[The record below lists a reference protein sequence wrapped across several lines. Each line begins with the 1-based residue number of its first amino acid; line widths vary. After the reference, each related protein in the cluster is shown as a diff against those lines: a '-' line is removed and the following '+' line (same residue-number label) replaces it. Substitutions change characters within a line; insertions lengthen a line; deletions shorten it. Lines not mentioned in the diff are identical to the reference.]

1 MPVLVFGSRGV
12 YVELL
17 QSTLKKIGFYF
28 GEVDG
33 IFGQQTL
40 EAVYYFQEQFG
51 LVVDGVVGRA
61 TWRKLEPYIN
71 GKVGRIVPTDMNYPY
86 EIMMMNLDAL
96 RIKYPIVKV
105 GYYAESVM
113 GKRIPF
119 VKIGEGEEEVFY
131 SASMHANEW
140 INSVVMMKFIEDFGE
155 AYNQNGELFGYNVRD
170 IFNSR
175 TLYIAPMVNPDGVD
189 LVLNNIPRGSLYY
202 RGTVEIAE
210 KYPNIPFPNGWKA
223 NIRGVDL
230 NQQFPADWEKAREV
244 KFEQGFISPAPRDFV
259 GFGPLTEPEALGIYN
274 FTLERNFKL
283 ILAYHTQGEIIFW
296 RYLDFEPPGAEAVA
310 NEFARVSGYTLI
322 NEVETNSYA
331 GYRDWFISFYNRPG
345 YTVETGLG
353 VNPLPISQFDKI
365 YNDNIGILILASV
378 V

>member
-1 MPVLVFGSRGV
+1 MPVLVFGSRGI

-28 GEVDG
+28 GNVDG

-40 EAVYYFQEQFG
+40 DAVYYFQNQFG
-51 LVVDGVVGRA
+51 LVVDGIVGRA

-71 GKVGRIVPTDMNYPY
+71 GRVGRIVPTDMSYPY

-96 RIKYPIVKV
+96 RVKYPIIKV

-119 VKIGEGEEEVFY
+119 VKIGEGEEEIFY

-140 INSVVMMKFIEDFGE
+140 INSVVLMKFIEDFGE
-155 AYNQNGELFGYNVRD
+155 AYTRNGELFGYNVRN
-170 IFNSR
+170 IFNNR
-175 TLYIAPMVNPDGVD
+175 TLYIVPMVNPDGVD
-189 LVLNNIPRGSLYY
+189 LVLNNIPRTSLFY
-202 RGTVEIAE
+202 RDAVEIAND
-210 KYPNIPFPNGWKA
+210 YPSIPFPNGWKA
-223 NIRGVDL
+223 NIRGVDI

-244 KFEQGFISPAPRDFV
+244 KYEQGFTSPAPRDFV
-259 GFGPLTEPEALGIYN
+259 GFGPLTEPESLGIYN
-274 FTLERNFKL
+274 FTMERNFKL
-283 ILAYHTQGEIIFW
+283 ILAYHTQGEVIFW
-296 RYLDFEPPGAEAVA
+296 RYLDFEPSGAEVVA
-310 NEFARVSGYTLI
+310 SEFARVSGYTLI

-331 GYRDWFISFYNRPG
+331 GYRDWFISYFNRPG
-345 YTVETGLG
+345 YTIETGLG

-365 YNDNIGILILASV
+365 YSDNIGILILASIV
-378 V
+378 